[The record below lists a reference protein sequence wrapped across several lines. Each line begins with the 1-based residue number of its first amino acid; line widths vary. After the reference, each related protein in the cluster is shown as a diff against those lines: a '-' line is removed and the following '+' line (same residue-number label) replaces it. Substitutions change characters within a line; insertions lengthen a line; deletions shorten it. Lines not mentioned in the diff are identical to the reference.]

1 MPKRRYIKRKRTA
14 RSSKPRG
21 RRLGAEMP
29 RINLADFRGAGRN
42 IRLAGA
48 GVKLINRTYRGVMGS
63 QSGLGNLR
71 GTHFKRPSG
80 RRPRRWARMNPATT
94 ANIKSSPGL
103 RIGKSIR
110 LTKAQQITKIMNPPA
125 IFNSKWV
132 WQMDCDSG
140 RVSAAQIPIM
150 TQSLAKPIYDQVYTN
165 LTTDN
170 TVDPTMATSGAVIR
184 GDNYQTLIENYR
196 SDIRFYNSSTNTMRV
211 RIVWYKPARDM
222 DAEYEAF
229 GANTNEP
236 VNLLMLAS
244 NASQPAFNSITP
256 VVGNGMV
263 FDNTTAGSNYTTNY
277 NHAGQP
283 LTGTSTTG
291 SSATNNVAQLD
302 PSLVPGSVQVKR
314 IFSHFWRT
322 LKQEEFQ
329 LEPGNQYNTSVTMK
343 NRIVRSQFDDTDVIY
358 RRDSTIIGVVYV
370 LGQIVFSDVAA
381 NYSISTGSSQLSIMR
396 EDTCIARPLSTKSP
410 VRVNLTNPFQQ
421 LSDADQGIIN
431 TESGTLN
438 TVYAEDA

>member
-1 MPKRRYIKRKRTA
+1 MPKRRIIKRKRTL
-14 RSSKPRG
+14 RSSKPSG
-21 RRLGAEMP
+21 RR
-29 RINLADFRGAGRN
+29 RTQSLAAGMRTAAFAAKAAN
-42 IRLAGA
+42 SIYGS
-48 GVKLINRTYRGVMGS
+48 VNRS
-63 QSGLGNLR
+63 KSGLGNLR
-71 GTHFKRPSG
+71 GTHRNRPSG
-80 RRPRRWARMNPATT
+80 RRPKRWSRMNPATT
-94 ANIKSSPGL
+94 ANIKQSSGL
-103 RIGKSIR
+103 KIGKSIR
-110 LTKAQQITKIMNPPA
+110 LTKAQQITKILNPPA

-150 TQSLAKPIYDQVYTN
+150 TQPLAKPIYDQVYTN
-165 LTTDN
+165 LTTDTA
-170 TVDPTMATSGAVIR
+170 TVDPNMAPSGNVVR

-229 GANTNEP
+229 GANTNDP
-236 VNLLMLAS
+236 LNLLMLAS

-256 VVGNGMV
+256 AVGNGMV
-263 FDNTTAGSNYTTNY
+263 FDNLTAGSNYNSNY

-283 LTGTSTTG
+283 ITGTSTTG

-302 PSLVPGSVQVKR
+302 TTLVPGSVQVKR
-314 IFSHFWRT
+314 IFSNFWTT

-343 NRIVRSQFDDTDVIY
+343 NRVVRSQFDDQDVIY
-358 RRDSTIIGVVYV
+358 RRDSTIVGIVYV

-410 VRVNLTNPFQQ
+410 VRVNLTNPYQQ
-421 LSDADQGIIN
+421 LADADQGIIN
-431 TESGTLN
+431 TESATRN
-438 TVYAEDA
+438 TVYEEDA